1 MLGISFFKCPK
12 PRQFNYKPLYYDPK
26 KEEWEE
32 KKRRVLG
39 EEALADEDKKQE
51 KYVPGSYIQKARLN
65 RITAEP
71 EKKQKQ
77 NTFII
82 RFIIVLALL
91 FIIAYF
97 IINSQWLDAWLEYT
111 LSTSVGQ

>member
-12 PRQFNYKPLYYDPK
+12 PRQFNYKPLYFDPK

-32 KKRRVLG
+32 RKRRVLG
-39 EEALADEDKKQE
+39 DEAVEDDAKPQE
-51 KYVPGSYIQKARLN
+51 KYVPGSYIRKARFN

-71 EKKQKQ
+71 EKEQKQ
-77 NTFII
+77 RTFLI

-91 FIIAYF
+91 FAAAYF
-97 IINSQWLDAWLEYT
+97 IINSTWLET
-111 LSTSVGQ
+111 WLQHTAGGAQ